1 MLKSE
6 TSNSGCFKRY
16 FWLQSLFQTQHQ
28 LNNVQVLNFNTRQ
41 IIAPDEGRKCS
52 RQLLVSW
59 PINILL
65 QSQPTQAWIQIIQ
78 FHVKDEPDVLHA
90 GSPFNSSATCIS
102 HCMLTWTPEL
112 CLTKYTHDNFHIFT
126 NKRSV
131 FHQFLTGAELLTS
144 GRSLQPTFCSSFS
157 TNIQSE
163 ICCKRDK
170 RQFWCWQKPRQQ
182 NNKQPLDMLWTLT
195 CFRVEKLA
203 LLLLLSLSL
212 LHSPPTQRAKSW
224 IQQVCACSLSGRRS
238 WKSAL
243 KPREMKRERINA
255 SKTKTLQR
263 LNCAALWL
271 HDCN

>member
-1 MLKSE
+1 
-6 TSNSGCFKRY
+6 
-16 FWLQSLFQTQHQ
+16 
-28 LNNVQVLNFNTRQ
+28 
-41 IIAPDEGRKCS
+41 
-52 RQLLVSW
+52 
-59 PINILL
+59 
-65 QSQPTQAWIQIIQ
+65 
-78 FHVKDEPDVLHA
+78 
-90 GSPFNSSATCIS
+90 
-102 HCMLTWTPEL
+102 MLTCTPEL
-112 CLTKYTHDNFHIFT
+112 YITKYTHDHFHIFT
-126 NKRSV
+126 NRRV
-131 FHQFLTGAELLTS
+131 FFFSFWQEQSCWLTI
-144 GRSLQPTFCSSFS
+144 SLQPTFCSSFS

-170 RQFWCWQKPRQQ
+170 PQFWCWQKRRQQ

-255 SKTKTLQR
+255 SKKKTLQR
-263 LNCAALWL
+263 LNCAALWP